1 MRVLIIYDAT
11 CSSIK
16 RIAQAI
22 AEALHSEGSVSLSPV
37 EETSRFNLKT
47 VDLLI
52 VGCPTQGLDLTPAM
66 LSYLENIPAESLNG
80 LLMAAFDTR
89 PCISVW
95 ETGSAAWSIARH
107 LESLGATHISPP
119 ESFFVAEDEGSL
131 VEGEVERA
139 AQWATALLNHAKE
152 DLRVAENA

>member
-22 AEALHSEGSVSLSPV
+22 AEALHSEGSVSLSPL

-66 LSYLENIPAESLNG
+66 LAYLESIQPESLNG
-80 LLMAAFDTR
+80 LMMAAFDTR

-119 ESFFVAEDEGSL
+119 ESFFVSDDEGSL
-131 VEGEVERA
+131 EEGEVERA
-139 AQWATALLNHAKE
+139 AQWAAALLNRAE
-152 DLRVAENA
+152 VELRVAEKA

>member
-1 MRVLIIYDAT
+1 MKVLIIYDAT

-22 AEALHSEGSVSLSPV
+22 AEALHSEGSVSLSPL
-37 EETSRFNLKT
+37 EETSRFNLKS

-66 LSYLENIPAESLNG
+66 LAYLENIPAESLNG

-119 ESFFVAEDEGSL
+119 ESFFVSDDEGSL
-131 VEGEVERA
+131 EEGEVERA
-139 AQWATALLNHAKE
+139 AQWATALLNRAE
-152 DLRVAENA
+152 VELRVAEKA

>member
-1 MRVLIIYDAT
+1 MKVLIIYDAT

-37 EETSRFNLKT
+37 EETGRFNLKT

-52 VGCPTQGLDLTPAM
+52 VGCPTQSLDLTPAM
-66 LSYLENIPAESLNG
+66 QTYLEGIPPESLNG

-107 LESLGATHISPP
+107 LEGLGAMHISPP
-119 ESFFVAEDEGSL
+119 ESFFVC
-131 VEGEVERA
+131 EGEDALEDGELERA
-139 AQWATALLNHAKE
+139 AQWATSLLNRAQ
-152 DLRVAENA
+152 AEMCIVGKA

>member
-1 MRVLIIYDAT
+1 MKVLIIYDAT

-22 AEALHSEGSVSLSPV
+22 AGTLRAEGSVFLSPV

-52 VGCPTQGLDLTPAM
+52 VGCPTERLDLTPAM
-66 LSYLENIPAESLNG
+66 QAYLESIPAESLNG
-80 LLMAAFDTR
+80 LLIAAFDTR

-95 ETGSAAWSIARH
+95 ETGSAAWSIVRH
-107 LESLGATHISPP
+107 LEELGATHISPP
-119 ESFFVAEDEGSL
+119 ESFFVCEGSL
-131 VEGEVERA
+131 EEGELERA
-139 AQWATALLNHAKE
+139 AQWATALLNRAE
-152 DLRVAENA
+152 ADLRVAENA

>member
-22 AEALHSEGSVSLSPV
+22 AEALHSEGSVSLSPL
-37 EETSRFNLKT
+37 EETSRFNLKS

-95 ETGSAAWSIARH
+95 ETGSAAWSIARY
-107 LESLGATHISPP
+107 LERLGATHISPP
-119 ESFFVAEDEGSL
+119 ESFFVSDDEGSL
-131 VEGEVERA
+131 EEGEVERA
-139 AQWATALLNHAKE
+139 AQWATALLNRAE
-152 DLRVAENA
+152 VELRVAEKA